1 MGKRSLGTLLE
12 LGSEGDMGI
21 GDMAQLYAVYPYA
34 SAWKRVAQDF
44 MPAADILLRMS
55 SDVLVGSKPSSCS
68 PGQCTRLQQITDY
81 MLMKKT
87 MRLCVAVLLVA
98 AAALLVVY
106 RAVNRVP
113 SADLP
118 QYEQVY
124 RIFEDGG
131 CLSCHSADP
140 ELPFYTKLPV
150 AGKIVMKDVDSG
162 YRAYDIRPFM
172 DALKVNGEVSEV
184 DLAKIEKVVLDD
196 RMPMPKYYLV
206 HWGSSLTAAKRDIVL
221 DWIRNERI
229 AMHSDALPENR
240 AAEPVRPIDQVVE
253 VDAAK
258 AELGFALF
266 HDPRLSVDNTVS
278 CATCH
283 ALETAGVDNHQYSH
297 GVDDQLGGVNAPTV
311 YNAVYNFVQF
321 WDGRAKTLA
330 DQAAGP
336 PLNPVEMASPSFDDI
351 IAKLEADKSFAKAF
365 KAVYPEGITEATITD
380 AIEEF
385 ERTLITPNSR
395 FDKWLRGD
403 DSAITADEL
412 EGYDLFKKYDC
423 ATCHVGKNLGGQS
436 YELMGLRRHYFADR
450 GMELT
455 IEDNGRYKETQL
467 ERDRHRF
474 KVPGLRNVEHTWPYY
489 HDGTR
494 ETLEDAVRDMGRY
507 QSGVE
512 LADAEVNKITAFLKT
527 LTGEYQG
534 KLLTNDTSRDVI
546 HDHDHEH

>member
-1 MGKRSLGTLLE
+1 MKRLLKVF
-12 LGSEGDMGI
+12 
-21 GDMAQLYAVYPYA
+21 AVA
-34 SAWKRVAQDF
+34 
-44 MPAADILLRMS
+44 LL
-55 SDVLVGSKPSSCS
+55 V
-68 PGQCTRLQQITDY
+68 
-81 MLMKKT
+81 
-87 MRLCVAVLLVA
+87 VA
-98 AAALLVVY
+98 AALVVVY

-131 CLSCHSADP
+131 CLSCHSENP
-140 ELPFYTKLPV
+140 EVPFYAKLPV
-150 AGKIVMKDVDSG
+150 AGDIVMKDIDSG
-162 YRAYDIRPFM
+162 YRAYDMAAFM
-172 DALKVNGEVSEV
+172 EALKVDGSFSPV

-206 HWGSSLTAAKRDIVL
+206 HWGSSLTEAKKQIVL
-221 DWIRNERI
+221 DWIRKERI
-229 AMHSDALPENR
+229 EMYSQDNLPADR
-240 AAEPVRPIDQVVE
+240 AGEPVRPIAPLPTDE
-253 VDAAK
+253 LSAA
-258 AELGFALF
+258 AQLGKALF

-283 ALETAGVDNHQYSH
+283 ELSTAGVDNHQYSH

-321 WDGRAKTLA
+321 WDGRATTLA

-336 PLNPVEMASPSFDDI
+336 PLNPVEMASESFDQI
-351 IAKLEADKSFAKAF
+351 IAKLKADKEFSKEFER
-365 KAVYPEGITEATITD
+365 VYKFRGGLTQENITD

-385 ERTLITPNSR
+385 ERTLVTPDSR

-403 DSAITADEL
+403 DSAINAEEL
-412 EGYDLFKKYDC
+412 AGYEAFK
-423 ATCHVGKNLGGQS
+423 N
-436 YELMGLRRHYFADR
+436 
-450 GMELT
+450 
-455 IEDNGRYKETQL
+455 

-494 ETLEDAVRDMGRY
+494 ETLEDAVRDMGTY

-512 LADAEVNKITAFLKT
+512 LTDAEVSSITAFLKT
-527 LTGEYQG
+527 LTGMYQG
-534 KLLTNDTSRDVI
+534 KPVTTTNSREHI
-546 HDHDHEH
+546 HAHDDDHHN

>member
-1 MGKRSLGTLLE
+1 MIR
-12 LGSEGDMGI
+12 
-21 GDMAQLYAVYPYA
+21 
-34 SAWKRVAQDF
+34 
-44 MPAADILLRMS
+44 
-55 SDVLVGSKPSSCS
+55 
-68 PGQCTRLQQITDY
+68 
-81 MLMKKT
+81 MKKT
-87 MRLCVAVLLVA
+87 VRLLTVLLLVA
-98 AAALLVVY
+98 AAVLVVVY

-118 QYEQVY
+118 QYERVY

-140 ELPFYTKLPV
+140 KVPFYANFPV
-150 AGKIVMKDVDSG
+150 AGKIVMKDIDSG
-162 YRAYDIRPFM
+162 YRAYDMKPFM
-172 DALKVNGEVSEV
+172 ESLKEDGEFSAV

-206 HWGSSLTAAKRDIVL
+206 HWGSSLTSAKRDIVL

-229 AMHSDALPENR
+229 EMYADNLPADR
-240 AAEPVRPIDQVVE
+240 AAEPVRPIDQSIE
-253 VDAAK
+253 VDDAK
-258 AELGFALF
+258 AALGFALF
-266 HDPRLSVDNTVS
+266 HDPRLSIDNTVS
-278 CATCH
+278 CSTCH

-297 GVDDQLGGVNAPTV
+297 GVNDQLGGVNAPTV

-321 WDGRAKTLA
+321 WDGRAATLA
-330 DQAAGP
+330 AQAAGP

-351 IAKLEADKSFAKAF
+351 IAKLKADREFSKAF
-365 KAVYPEGITEATITD
+365 NAVYPDGLTEANITD

-395 FDKWLRGD
+395 FDKWLLGD
-403 DSAITADEL
+403 DSALTADEL
-412 EGYDLFKKYDC
+412 NGYELFKQYDC
-423 ATCHVGKNLGGQS
+423 ATCHVGQNLGGQS
-436 YELMGLRRHYFADR
+436 YELMGLRKHYFADR
-450 GMELT
+450 GLELT
-455 IEDNGRYKETQL
+455 VEDNGRFKETQDV
-467 ERDRHRF
+467 RDRHRF

-494 ETLEDAVRDMGRY
+494 ETLEEAVRDMGIY

-512 LADAEVNKITAFLKT
+512 LTSAEVDKITAFLKT

>member
-1 MGKRSLGTLLE
+1 MMR
-12 LGSEGDMGI
+12 
-21 GDMAQLYAVYPYA
+21 
-34 SAWKRVAQDF
+34 
-44 MPAADILLRMS
+44 
-55 SDVLVGSKPSSCS
+55 
-68 PGQCTRLQQITDY
+68 
-81 MLMKKT
+81 MKKT
-87 MRLCVAVLLVA
+87 VRLLTVLLLVA
-98 AAALLVVY
+98 AAVLVVVY

-118 QYEQVY
+118 QYERVY

-140 ELPFYTKLPV
+140 KVPFYANFPV
-150 AGKIVMKDVDSG
+150 AGKIVMKDIDSG
-162 YRAYDIRPFM
+162 YRAYDMKPFM
-172 DALKVNGEVSEV
+172 ESLKEDGEFSAV

-206 HWGSSLTAAKRDIVL
+206 HWGSSLTSAKRDIVL

-229 AMHSDALPENR
+229 EMYADNLPADR
-240 AAEPVRPIDQVVE
+240 AAEPVRPIDQSIE
-253 VDAAK
+253 VDDAK
-258 AELGFALF
+258 AALGFALF
-266 HDPRLSVDNTVS
+266 HDPRLSIDNTVS
-278 CATCH
+278 CSTCH

-297 GVDDQLGGVNAPTV
+297 GVNDQLGGVNAPTV

-321 WDGRAKTLA
+321 WDGRAATLA
-330 DQAAGP
+330 AQAAGP

-351 IAKLEADKSFAKAF
+351 IAKLKADREFSKAF
-365 KAVYPEGITEATITD
+365 NAVYPDGLTEANITD

-395 FDKWLRGD
+395 FDKWLLGD
-403 DSAITADEL
+403 DSALTADEL
-412 EGYDLFKKYDC
+412 NGYELFKQYDC
-423 ATCHVGKNLGGQS
+423 ATCHVGQNLGGQS
-436 YELMGLRRHYFADR
+436 YELMGLRKHYFADR
-450 GMELT
+450 GLELT
-455 IEDNGRYKETQL
+455 VEDNGRFKETQD

-494 ETLEDAVRDMGRY
+494 ETLEEAVRDMGIY

-512 LADAEVNKITAFLKT
+512 LTSAEVDKITAFLKT